1 MICEEF
7 GKVVFWYLNG
17 TNMANI
23 TIKNMPD
30 ELYNLVKSLAKS
42 HQRSIN
48 NELILRIQKSV
59 GSERVDPEK
68 IRAQARDFRKL
79 IKVRLA
85 PEEIEKAINR
95 GRE

>member
-1 MICEEF
+1 
-7 GKVVFWYLNG
+7 
-17 TNMANI
+17 MANV

-30 ELYNLVKSLAKS
+30 RLYSIVKSLAKS

-59 GSERVDPEK
+59 GSEMLDPEK
-68 IRAQARDFRKL
+68 IRAQAREFRKQ
-79 IKVRLA
+79 IKVRLSPA
-85 PEEIEKAINR
+85 EIEKAINR

>member
-1 MICEEF
+1 
-7 GKVVFWYLNG
+7 
-17 TNMANI
+17 MANI

-30 ELYNLVKSLAKS
+30 ELYNIVKSLAKS

-48 NELILRIQKSV
+48 TELILRIQKSV
-59 GSERVDPEK
+59 GSERLDPDK
-68 IRAQARDFRKL
+68 IRELARDFRKH

-85 PEEIEKAINR
+85 PEEIEKAINK